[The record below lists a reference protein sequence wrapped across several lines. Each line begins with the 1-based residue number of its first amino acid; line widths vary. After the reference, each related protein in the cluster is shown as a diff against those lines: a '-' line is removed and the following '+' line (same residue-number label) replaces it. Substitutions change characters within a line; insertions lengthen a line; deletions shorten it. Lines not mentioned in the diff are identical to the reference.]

1 MAKTSVS
8 DVSNQVQK
16 YWSPVFMDELKE
28 QSLLPALV
36 DKSYSGEIRQG
47 GDTVYVSQ
55 ITVPTGETRTIGVD
69 ADTFNSEKMVTQRVS
84 VQANKR
90 FQASF
95 EFDDLVDLQS
105 QIGQQDSKIRQA
117 LLKAIEIQVN
127 DYLYSLIAP
136 SGSAPD
142 HTLTSVT
149 DFNLAQLNIVRKLA
163 AQARWKRDNWYLL
176 ADPTYMSDMLNNSTL
191 TSIDYG
197 AQDAPIIG
205 GQMARQRLGFNILE
219 DDSAGLLT
227 LSGSSED
234 AAIAFHPDF
243 MHLVMQK
250 EPSFKVAELTSN
262 HQHGYVIVADMIGGA
277 SLGVDGDNKHIS
289 IINS

>member
-1 MAKTSVS
+1 MAKTSAS

-16 YWSPVFMDELKE
+16 YWSAMFMDELKE
-28 QSLLPALV
+28 QTLLPALV
-36 DKSYSGEIRQG
+36 NKDYSGEIKKG

-55 ITVPTGETRTIGVD
+55 ITVPTGETRTVGVD
-69 ADTFNSEKMVTQRVS
+69 ADTFNSEKMVTQRVA

-105 QIGQQDSKIRQA
+105 QIGDQDSKIRQA
-117 LLKAIEIQVN
+117 LLKAIEIQLN
-127 DYLYSLIAP
+127 NYLYSLVAP
-136 SGSAPD
+136 SASAPD
-142 HTLTSVT
+142 HTVTSVT
-149 DFNLAQLNIVRKLA
+149 DFNLAQLNNVRKLA
-163 AQARWKRDNWYLL
+163 AQAKWKRDGWYLL
-176 ADPTYMSDMLNNSTL
+176 ADPSYMSDMLNNSTL

-227 LSGSSED
+227 LSASSED
-234 AAIAFHPDF
+234 AALAFHPDF
-243 MHLVMQK
+243 CHLVMQK
-250 EPSFKVAELTSN
+250 EPTFKVAELTSN
-262 HQHGYVIVADMIGGA
+262 HQHGYVIVVDMIGGA
-277 SLGVDGDNKHIS
+277 SLGIDGDNKHIS